1 MTGMVRSAVAPFLI
15 CLASVSCGHDY
26 PTGPQ
31 LMVLEVSKH
40 EVQGFHVSFTARVI
54 NWDGEAEIHY
64 EAFSC
69 PVDAM
74 ICVDTPFHE
83 ASVTAEVVT
92 QPYAWTQDLCDVRL
106 IFRASLPS
114 GDFEEASHI
123 TCS

>member
-1 MTGMVRSAVAPFLI
+1 MTRMIRSAVAPFLI
-15 CLASVSCGHDY
+15 CLALVSCGDDY

-31 LMVLEVSKH
+31 PMVLEVSKQ
-40 EVQGFHVSFTARVI
+40 VQGFQVSFTARVI

-92 QPYAWTQDLCDVRL
+92 QPYTWTQDLCDVRL
-106 IFRASLPS
+106 IFRASLWS
-114 GDFEEASHI
+114 GEFEEASHI